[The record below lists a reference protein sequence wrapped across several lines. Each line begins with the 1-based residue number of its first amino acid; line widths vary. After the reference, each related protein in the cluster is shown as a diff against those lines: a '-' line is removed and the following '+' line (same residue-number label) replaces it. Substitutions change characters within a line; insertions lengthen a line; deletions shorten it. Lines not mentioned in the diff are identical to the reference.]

1 MTGITHPEIGLTA
14 SYSSSLEQLTLEH
27 RERCRKALFNFSQ
40 DPSNQGIRFGP
51 IQGVNS
57 SRLFK
62 IRAAHDVRVV
72 IAKEGNLH
80 YAVLAGKRDQIYERA
95 RRGRFVIDHVN
106 ETIAFHEPLIR
117 EALRSEPETTERV
130 AWEPTVHSSRG
141 LLSHWSSAELEAAG
155 LTEAE
160 ITTIRSLES
169 TERLL
174 ELLDGTWNEDRV
186 DFVLELLEM
195 TPEEWRTPDLL
206 GDRGETRLRKALDE
220 FGALHG
226 ISRLF
231 TPDELASIANNPIE
245 DWMIFLHPDQR
256 AATRRT
262 YTGPAR
268 IRGSVGTGKTV
279 VALHWAAERARRSA
293 ADGHGLSV
301 LFTTFVKTLPPV
313 FENLYNRMPDCV
325 PGAVEFV
332 HIHKLAYQV
341 CRAAGDNPWVNMS
354 AVTEASKAAFKQ
366 VVRAGTPLGDDGI
379 DRSYLEAEVRAV
391 IKGRGIRSLE
401 EYLKVLRTGR
411 GTRFDPS
418 RRRQAWDYM
427 KEWDAGM
434 AQRDTLDFAD
444 TITRAVEHA
453 QGFTGPWYRA
463 AVIDEAQD
471 LTLMGLQL
479 VRALVNGKR
488 DDDRDDGLLIVGDG
502 AQRIYPGAFTLRQ
515 AGVEVR
521 GRTTVLRLNYRNTA
535 EILAAATTVLGNGPV
550 VDMDDEDG
558 DSPNQVEEERADAN
572 RSGLRPLL
580 VDCGDD
586 ERENVFLIKQ
596 VKNIVASGVVGY
608 GDIGVFVPINS
619 MVKATVKR
627 LNEGGVSAVPLK
639 QYDGIPSPEVKVGTY
654 ARSKGLE
661 FKVVLLPRVKAGTVP
676 HEQRA
681 NQSDEAYA
689 EQRALEV
696 NQFFVAMTRAR
707 DQLIV
712 SFGEHPSEILLEAID
727 ELEVLKADNI

>member
-14 SYSSSLEQLTLEH
+14 SYSNSLEELSLEH

-40 DPSNQGIRFGP
+40 DPSNKGIQFGP

-80 YAVLAGKRDQIYERA
+80 YAVLAGKRDNIYERA

-106 ETIAFHEPLIR
+106 ETIAFHEPPTR
-117 EALRSEPETTERV
+117 EALRPEPETTGRV

-186 DFVLELLEM
+186 DLVLELLEM

-293 ADGHGLSV
+293 ADDHGLPV

-325 PGAVEFV
+325 PGAVQF
-332 HIHKLAYQV
+332 INIDSLAFRI
-341 CRAAGDNPWVNMS
+341 CAAAGDRQWVDTTKV
-354 AVTEASKAAFKQ
+354 AEASKAAFKQ
-366 VVRAGTPLGDDGI
+366 VVHAGTPLGDDGI
-379 DRSYLEAEVRAV
+379 NRSYLEAEVRAV
-391 IKGRGIRSLE
+391 IKGRDIRSLE
-401 EYLKVLRTGR
+401 EYLEIQRTGR
-411 GTRFDPS
+411 GTRFDGS
-418 RRRQAWDYM
+418 RRRQAWSYM
-427 KEWDAGM
+427 EEWNAGM
-434 AQRDTLDFAD
+434 AQHGTADFAD

-453 QGFTGPWYRA
+453 QSRSDASYRA

-471 LTLMGLQL
+471 LTLMGLKL
-479 VRALVNGKR
+479 VRTLVNGKR
-488 DDDRDDGLLIVGDG
+488 DDDRPDGLLIVGDG

-515 AGVEVR
+515 AEVEVR

-535 EILAAATTVLGNGPV
+535 EILAAATRVLGNGPV

-558 DSPNQVEEERADAN
+558 DSPDQVEEERADAS

-580 VDCGDD
+580 VDCGND
-586 ERENVFLIKQ
+586 ERENVFLVKQ

-608 GDIGVFVPINS
+608 GDIGVFVPINR
-619 MVKATVKR
+619 MVAATVRR
-627 LNEGGVSAVPLK
+627 LEEGGVPVSPLK
-639 QYDGIPSPEVKVGTY
+639 KYDGTPSAEVKVGTY

-676 HEQRA
+676 HEQTA

-707 DQLIV
+707 DQLII
-712 SFGEHPSEILLEAID
+712 SFGENPSEILLDAMS
-727 ELEVLKADNI
+727 ELEVLQADNI